1 MQDGSFSDVLALAET
16 MRRNPV
22 GGMGCL
28 CILTRFPDPTI

>member
-22 GGMGCL
+22 SGVVCRHSL
-28 CILTRFPDPTI
+28 